1 MHYNEHT
8 AEDQAIILSF
18 LHNIDYQEGLDLS
31 FEPAR
36 MLQDNEVFFSDEEA
50 MMEAISPW
58 KGSKGGYGIMEEE
71 LSRYFEVEDRTLEEL
86 QPFQLSWGFIARAGN
101 GRYIV
106 WSNSWS
112 DSGLFLGDC

>member
-36 MLQDNEVFFSDEEA
+36 MLQDNE
-50 MMEAISPW
+50 